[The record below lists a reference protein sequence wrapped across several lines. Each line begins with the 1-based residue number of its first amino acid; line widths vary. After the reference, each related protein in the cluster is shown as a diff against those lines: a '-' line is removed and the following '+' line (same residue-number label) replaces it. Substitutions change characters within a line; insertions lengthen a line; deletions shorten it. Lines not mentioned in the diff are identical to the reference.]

1 MNDQP
6 LHYIK
11 SYCDKLIEVITTSGL
26 INTYLYGES
35 GTGKSYLLERLYSL
49 LTHKNYNCILLKGDS
64 AKTEIDYYPFDE
76 YLEKI
81 YRLKRASTNVILD
94 VIEEIPTV
102 GKPARSVLKEVV
114 DYNQYIEKK
123 DILNTNEFQVH
134 RDFSL
139 QLISLLDSKKHVVII
154 CDDYQYFDI
163 RTRLYLDETIRKI
176 RNDLSLFVHLIYSV
190 NTSVSNYKSK
200 ILNNEG
206 NIIKLQTPDKTLIR
220 QILIDW
226 GYKKEISDEML
237 NAIHISTG
245 GHLYLIRCIL
255 EYIESGD
262 ILYSSH
268 LTDRK
273 SLLFRIIETRLK
285 FFGDKYDDAKRLFCL
300 LSLIGQQAS
309 NTELYCL
316 MDNNTSNLSEI
327 IQESVSLNLLTIKDD
342 YVYFAHEIIKKCFD
356 FFTKEFSNSFLLKYA
371 NCIKEIS
378 PFHYAKRAFLQ
389 AKIKNNNEADV
400 FYALYAIQKIRKG
413 LFSEISTIK
422 ERFSSLH
429 KESISE
435 FVDNLSECYKL
446 LFNGHDSL
454 ALNKLYSLPD
464 SFPFYLLMEKQ
475 YLIHLIMFK
484 SNFIETRKKAL
495 DSLNEI
501 IIDLEKGELEI
512 WSRFMFLK
520 FALEAEVF
528 LKNEAHK
535 TRMRLI
541 NTLSKRVLFDKESEK
556 LINRICLYSD
566 IIDPPEVAHKK
577 LITLIARMENE
588 INNEHY
594 DALLELYIAES
605 NLSGNALII
614 GEYRI
619 ALESSY
625 KAVKMIDQ
633 FPLICFSHREV
644 CYNNLYISLFLEN
657 DTDIREIIDKYSQI
671 IHTCSEEDLILI
683 SCNYAGL
690 LAYDKRYKEALNI
703 MEKIEYNEETDR
715 YYLYYF
721 LLNYS
726 ITLYLN
732 KEREKALQIL
742 SDAEK
747 YINFVSVN
755 ITKYYQM
762 HYEILHTIFIKEDH
776 MDLSEM
782 QHRFEI
788 MQPSYLSSI
797 WKKFKKVYL
806 FSDLQIWTE
815 I

>member
-1 MNDQP
+1 
-6 LHYIK
+6 
-11 SYCDKLIEVITTSGL
+11 
-26 INTYLYGES
+26 
-35 GTGKSYLLERLYSL
+35 
-49 LTHKNYNCILLKGDS
+49 
-64 AKTEIDYYPFDE
+64 
-76 YLEKI
+76 
-81 YRLKRASTNVILD
+81 
-94 VIEEIPTV
+94 
-102 GKPARSVLKEVV
+102 
-114 DYNQYIEKK
+114 
-123 DILNTNEFQVH
+123 
-134 RDFSL
+134 
-139 QLISLLDSKKHVVII
+139 
-154 CDDYQYFDI
+154 
-163 RTRLYLDETIRKI
+163 
-176 RNDLSLFVHLIYSV
+176 
-190 NTSVSNYKSK
+190 
-200 ILNNEG
+200 
-206 NIIKLQTPDKTLIR
+206 
-220 QILIDW
+220 
-226 GYKKEISDEML
+226 
-237 NAIHISTG
+237 
-245 GHLYLIRCIL
+245 
-255 EYIESGD
+255 
-262 ILYSSH
+262 
-268 LTDRK
+268 
-273 SLLFRIIETRLK
+273 
-285 FFGDKYDDAKRLFCL
+285 
-300 LSLIGQQAS
+300 
-309 NTELYCL
+309 
-316 MDNNTSNLSEI
+316 
-327 IQESVSLNLLTIKDD
+327 
-342 YVYFAHEIIKKCFD
+342 
-356 FFTKEFSNSFLLKYA
+356 
-371 NCIKEIS
+371 
-378 PFHYAKRAFLQ
+378 
-389 AKIKNNNEADV
+389 
-400 FYALYAIQKIRKG
+400 
-413 LFSEISTIK
+413 
-422 ERFSSLH
+422 
-429 KESISE
+429 
-435 FVDNLSECYKL
+435 
-446 LFNGHDSL
+446 
-454 ALNKLYSLPD
+454 
-464 SFPFYLLMEKQ
+464 
-475 YLIHLIMFK
+475 MFK

-755 ITKYYQM
+755 ITKYYQK
-762 HYEILHTIFIKEDH
+762 HYEILHTIFIKDDH
-776 MDLSEM
+776 MELSEM